1 MSRLFSLLQGF
12 HMFRKLK
19 KIFGAEPAPE
29 SSQPEKPQLPQ
40 VLGLHLGG
48 TFTLD
53 AIKLRSLES
62 SLIIE
67 GASPEQRIEAVGVVD
82 LDERRK
88 IVRYYT
94 DDEGFLQIQ
103 LEDNEIIEIIL
114 WYFYETKGILDA
126 DWQPLLRDK
135 VAIGQYELEGHQFS
149 QSFEGNKP
157 EVITEKTY
165 FKNGTESETDQFF
178 MPYIRE
184 IESHHASV
192 ELLLVCAEEKRN
204 KVSGNLEH
212 ELVISTGVHLN
223 PIDIKNN

>member
-1 MSRLFSLLQGF
+1 
-12 HMFRKLK
+12 MFKRLK
-19 KIFGAEPAPE
+19 KLFEGGLTPLTSP
-29 SSQPEKPQLPQ
+29 PEKPQLPQ

-67 GASPEQRIEAVGVVD
+67 GVTSEQRIEAVGVVD

-94 DDEGFLQIQ
+94 DDDGFLQIQ

-114 WYFYETKGILDA
+114 WYFYDTKGVLDA

-135 VAIGQYELEGHQFS
+135 VAIGQYEIEGHQFT
-149 QSFEGNKP
+149 QTFEGKKP

-184 IESHHASV
+184 IDSHHANV

-204 KVSGNLEH
+204 KVSGKLEH